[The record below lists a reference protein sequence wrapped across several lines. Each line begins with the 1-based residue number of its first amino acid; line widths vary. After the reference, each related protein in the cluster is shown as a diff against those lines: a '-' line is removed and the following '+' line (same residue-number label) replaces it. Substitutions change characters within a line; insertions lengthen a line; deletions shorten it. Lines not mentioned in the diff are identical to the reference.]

1 MPITMEIITFN
12 SPFTF
17 EDFKLSTYLSINNS
31 TLFKILPVHCLPD
44 PHPSCG
50 SESKRPLIC
59 LFQIPILLPYCFQVL
74 MLASILMFSE
84 QEFWTKFFQSHY
96 FHRDRVHA
104 QGTTDIF
111 VECAKV
117 RQQRE
122 KWEKKIEKKYL
133 SFSFVDCP
141 YR

>member
-1 MPITMEIITFN
+1 
-12 SPFTF
+12 
-17 EDFKLSTYLSINNS
+17 
-31 TLFKILPVHCLPD
+31 
-44 PHPSCG
+44 
-50 SESKRPLIC
+50 
-59 LFQIPILLPYCFQVL
+59 

-122 KWEKKIEKKYL
+122 KWKKKKKKYL

-141 YR
+141 NR